1 MVNDLNKQE
10 AKDECGNQVEPPGM
24 HVIYLPYADDV
35 RYPEENLFAKGKP
48 KKGESESPRPH
59 FCSEDQLAEAS
70 AVVDAL
76 YLEDFEVGSVQ
87 NPALQVSYLKLFSR
101 LCVQCSL
108 SLFFFFLSLFN

>member
-1 MVNDLNKQE
+1 
-10 AKDECGNQVEPPGM
+10 M

-35 RYPEENLFAKGKP
+35 RYPEENLFAKEKP
-48 KKGESESPRPH
+48 KNGESSPRPH

-108 SLFFFFLSLFN
+108 SLSLLFFSFTL